1 VNNLNILLLGQP
13 GSGKSTLINSIKT
26 ALEEKYVE
34 MQNTF
39 NSKEITTKRL
49 MKFTMNKNQNIKIWD
64 CFGIKHNYGNILDPL
79 INGKLKEGYG
89 KY

>member
-1 VNNLNILLLGQP
+1 MNPFFKKFNVNNLNILLLGLP

-49 MKFTMNKNQNIKIWD
+49 MKFTINKS
-64 CFGIKHNYGNILDPL
+64 
-79 INGKLKEGYG
+79 
-89 KY
+89 

>member
-1 VNNLNILLLGQP
+1 MRERIQSYKMNPFFKKFNVNNLNILLLGLP

-49 MKFTMNKNQNIKIWD
+49 MKFTINKS
-64 CFGIKHNYGNILDPL
+64 
-79 INGKLKEGYG
+79 
-89 KY
+89 